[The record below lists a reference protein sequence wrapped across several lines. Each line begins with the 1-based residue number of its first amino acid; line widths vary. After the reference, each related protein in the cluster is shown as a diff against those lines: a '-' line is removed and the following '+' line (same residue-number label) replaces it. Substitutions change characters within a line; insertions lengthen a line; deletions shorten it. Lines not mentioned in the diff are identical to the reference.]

1 VRVRIVGPGRAGLS
15 FSKAFTR
22 IGWQVLEH
30 LGRNDDLTNAAEGV
44 DLVLL
49 SVPDK
54 QISNVAQ
61 KITVSNSN
69 SAAIV
74 HISGSLTLDP
84 LSHHE
89 RIASCHPLLS
99 LPDSSLGEKRLLD
112 KAWFAVAGDP
122 ISIEIVRAFD
132 GKYFHVPDEKRAL
145 YHAGACIAANH
156 LVVLLSQVERICE
169 IVDIPFEAYA
179 NLIQGTLD
187 SVTTIGSKK
196 SLTGP
201 AVRGDLSTIQSH
213 LDALPQ
219 TEKFLYSCLSEA
231 AQEFATKETKSQNMK
246 T

>member
-1 VRVRIVGPGRAGLS
+1 MRVRIVGPGRAGLS
-15 FSKAFTR
+15 FSRAFTKV
-22 IGWQVLEH
+22 GWEVLEH
-30 LGRNDDLTNAAEGV
+30 LGRNDDLSNAAEGV

-49 SVPDK
+49 SVPDQ

-61 KITVSNSN
+61 KITVSN

-84 LSHHE
+84 LSQHE

-122 ISIEIVRAFD
+122 ISKEIVRAFD
-132 GKYFHVPDEKRAL
+132 GKYFHVPDEKRTL

-169 IVDIPFEAYA
+169 IVDIPFEAYT

-219 TEKFLYSCLSEA
+219 TEKVLYSCLSEA

-246 T
+246 A